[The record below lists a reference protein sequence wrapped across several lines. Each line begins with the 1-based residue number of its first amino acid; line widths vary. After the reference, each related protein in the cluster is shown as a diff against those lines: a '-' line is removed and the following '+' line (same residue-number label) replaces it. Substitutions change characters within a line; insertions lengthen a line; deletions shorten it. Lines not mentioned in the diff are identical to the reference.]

1 MDTYTKKVR
10 TLVKKFKTRDPF
22 TIAEG
27 LGINIRYV
35 YYSSYFP
42 KGMFTKKLRRKF
54 IIINMTRI
62 DNDYE
67 LKSIMAHE
75 LGHAILH
82 SNDSDFY
89 VHEYTFFSRRKF
101 EIEANR
107 FASEFLIDINNSNKD
122 ILKYYSLSQLSCY
135 FKVPVEIVKLNFN
148 IY

>member
-1 MDTYTKKVR
+1 
-10 TLVKKFKTRDPF
+10 
-22 TIAEG
+22 
-27 LGINIRYV
+27 
-35 YYSSYFP
+35 
-42 KGMFTKKLRRKF
+42 MFTKKLRRKF

-107 FASEFLIDINNSNKD
+107 FASELLIDINNSNKD

-135 FKVPVEIVKLNFN
+135 FKVPVELVKLKFN